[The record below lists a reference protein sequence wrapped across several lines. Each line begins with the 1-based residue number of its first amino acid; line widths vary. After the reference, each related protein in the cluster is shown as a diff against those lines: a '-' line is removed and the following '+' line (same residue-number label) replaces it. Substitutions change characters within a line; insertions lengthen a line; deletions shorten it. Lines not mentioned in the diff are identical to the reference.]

1 MRTLLVDNHDSY
13 TYNVFHLLA
22 AASGHEP
29 VVVNNDAVSWRVL
42 SREDFDA
49 IVLSPGPG
57 RPERWHD
64 FGVCRDILS
73 YSEVPV
79 LGICLGHQGIG
90 NLLEGGVN
98 SAPMAM
104 HGRLSH
110 IRHNDTGIF
119 EGIPQDFSV
128 VRYHSLAITQPM
140 GGEGV
145 ETAWADDGV
154 VMGIEHESRPMWGVQ
169 FHPESVATEHGRAIA
184 ENFYALAARHNATS
198 GGGTE
203 QSTQPPAFG
212 PTAAETGPP
221 LRDEGRGEAGM
232 RLRVATLEGEAPTE
246 QVYERLFAE
255 AETSFWLDSADAPTW
270 LAQCSFMGTSAGRD
284 RCLLEYDVDS
294 GEVSV
299 DRGGVKTV
307 EHKSVFDLLDR
318 EVARYAVEPPRSV
331 VRGLLGGFVGY
342 LGYELKAD
350 CGSPNVHSSDMPD
363 AALMLANRVVAVDHA
378 NEVTH
383 VLALGTE
390 DDGEADRWFEAAAE
404 LVREAIAEP
413 PPERPLDPP
422 EDPGATVE
430 FQCGRGRE
438 RYLADIARSQAELA
452 AGESYEV
459 CLTDQIS
466 TTASPDPF
474 ALYRWLRRSNPAPF
488 AAFLRFGERAVVSS
502 SPERF
507 LSVDRERRV
516 QARPIKGTVSRSDD
530 PAEDEARRAELAGD
544 EKTRAEHLMIVDLLR
559 NDLGTVCEVDSVR
572 VPELMEVEPYATVHQ
587 VVSTISGVLERGR
600 TAVECVRRCFPGG
613 SMTGAPKERT
623 MEIIDDLED
632 EARGVYSGAIGYF
645 GADGS
650 TDLSIVIRTIVMR
663 PGRTT
668 IGAGGA
674 IVMQSDPVD
683 EFDEILLKARAP
695 MAAIAKVVTG
705 SEEPGAWT
713 IDLEPAR
720 KGAAA

>member
-22 AASGHEP
+22 AASGQEP

-42 SREDFDA
+42 SRSDFDA

-64 FGVCRDILS
+64 FGVCRDILR
-73 YSEVPV
+73 YSEIPV

-90 NLLEGGVN
+90 NLLEGGVS

-104 HGRLSH
+104 HGRLSRVH
-110 IRHNDTGIF
+110 HSDSGLF
-119 EGIPQDFSV
+119 EGIDQDFTV
-128 VRYHSLAITQPM
+128 VRYHSLAITTKVGPD
-140 GGEGV
+140 GI

-154 VMGIEHESRPMWGVQ
+154 VMGVEHRSRPMWGVQ
-169 FHPESVATEHGRAIA
+169 FHPESVATEFGQAIA
-184 ENFYALAARHNATS
+184 ENFYAMAGRQRRPRPRLDASAPSSAS
-198 GGGTE
+198 
-203 QSTQPPAFG
+203 
-212 PTAAETGPP
+212 AAEPAP
-221 LRDEGRGEAGM
+221 RSRRGEAGL
-232 RLRVATLEGEAPTE
+232 RLRVRTLEGEAPTE
-246 QVYERLFAE
+246 HVYERLFAS
-255 AETSFWLDSADAPTW
+255 AEHSFWLDSADAPTW
-270 LAQCSFMGTSAGRD
+270 LAQCSYMGTSAGAD
-284 RCLLEYDVDS
+284 RCVLEYDVDA
-294 GEVSV
+294 GEVAVS
-299 DRGGVKTV
+299 RGGVETI
-307 EHKSVFDLLDR
+307 EHKSIFDMLDR
-318 EVARYAVEPPRSV
+318 ELTHCAIEPPEDLD
-331 VRGLLGGFVGY
+331 RGLVGGYVGY
-342 LGYELKAD
+342 LGYECKAD

-363 AALMLANRVVAVDHA
+363 AAMIFANRIVAVDHA
-378 NEVTH
+378 KARTY
-383 VLALGTE
+383 VLALGREQDT
-390 DDGEADRWFEAAAE
+390 DADRWLEVATEIVAG
-404 LVREAIAEP
+404 AIAEP
-413 PPERPLDPP
+413 PAPRRLPP
-422 EDPGATVE
+422 PAEPGGQVRFE
-430 FQCGRGRE
+430 CGRGRA

-466 TTASPDPF
+466 TGACPEPF
-474 ALYRWLRRSNPAPF
+474 ELYRGLRRSNPAPF
-488 AAFLRFGERAVVSS
+488 AAFLRFGERAIVSS

-507 LSVDRERRV
+507 LSVDRDRVV
-516 QARPIKGTVSRSDD
+516 QARPIKGTISRCED
-530 PAEDEARRAELAGD
+530 PEEDAARRAELAQD

-559 NDLGTVCEVDSVR
+559 NDLGRVCDVDSVR
-572 VPELMEVEPYATVHQ
+572 VPDLMVVEPYATVHQ
-587 VVSTISGVLERGR
+587 VVSTITGHLEPHR
-600 TAVECVRRCFPGG
+600 TPAECVRACFPGG

-674 IVMQSDPVD
+674 IVMQSDPED

-695 MAAIAKVVTG
+695 MAAIAKAVTG
-705 SEEPGAWT
+705 SDDPESWSVE
-713 IDLEPAR
+713 LEPAAR
-720 KGAAA
+720 STVA